1 MNLLE
6 LSQTI
11 RAIRKKQGVTV
22 EYLAK
27 KSGFSKGFIS
37 QVENFRIT
45 PSLKA
50 LIRIAEALGV
60 SVENLFSG
68 PQAPCKPYSFG
79 KLTDGT
85 PLDRDS
91 GEQFGIHYS
100 ALAYSQIGRK
110 MDPFIIEYTPGEPRD
125 FMLHDTEEFFVLME
139 GQLDYYI
146 YDDSNCRRLS
156 PGDTVYM
163 MANIPHRVSLPE
175 GCNSAKALVI
185 YSDQAEMW

>member
-1 MNLLE
+1 MDLIQ

-11 RAIRKKQGVTV
+11 RKIR
-22 EYLAK
+22 LAQNMTIEQLAQ

-60 SVENLFSG
+60 SVENLFGG

-91 GEQFGIHYS
+91 GEQYGIHYS

-125 FMLHDTEEFFVLME
+125 YMLHDTEEFFVLTE
-139 GQLDYYI
+139 GELDYYI
-146 YDDSNCRRLS
+146 YDDTNCRRLT

-185 YSDQAEMW
+185 YSDQAEM